1 MSQDKSRIHSAQR
14 ISAILLGVLLAS
26 AVGASA
32 QLDAKTIIQRSVAA
46 NQADWNAAPRYS
58 HYEQDRTDNGGSK
71 TYDVLMIEG
80 SPYQKLVAI
89 NGQPL
94 SSAQQAAEEA
104 KLQQTINQ
112 REHETPEQRAQR
124 IAKYDKD
131 RKRDQMLM
139 DQLTEAF
146 NFKLIGQQKLNG
158 FDVYVLGSTARP
170 GYRPPNTET
179 QVLTGMEGTLWIDKN
194 SFQWVKVEAHV
205 IHPVSIEGFLA
216 RVQPGTRF
224 ELEKMPIND
233 NIWLP
238 THFSM
243 QAQAKVL
250 FLFNH
255 KSADDEHYWGYQK
268 AAPVSA
274 ANRQPGR

>member
-1 MSQDKSRIHSAQR
+1 MRQNKPRIHFPHG
-14 ISAILLGVLLAS
+14 IPAIVLGTLLAS
-26 AVGASA
+26 AVGAGA
-32 QLDAKTIIQRSVAA
+32 QMDANTIIQRSVAA
-46 NQADWNAAPRYS
+46 NQADWKAAPLYD
-58 HYEQDRTDNGGSK
+58 HYERDRSDDGGSK
-71 TYDVLMIEG
+71 TYDVLMIDG
-80 SPYQKLVAI
+80 SPYQELVAI
-89 NGQPL
+89 NGKPL
-94 SSAQQAAEEA
+94 SQQQQAAEES
-104 KLQQTINQ
+104 KLQQTVSQ

-124 IAKYDKD
+124 IAKYERD
-131 RKRDQMLM
+131 RKRDQLLM

-158 FDVYVLGSTARP
+158 FDVYVLSATARP

-179 QVLTGMEGTLWIDKN
+179 QVLTGMEGKLWVDKN

-224 ELEKMPIND
+224 ELEKMPVND

-243 QAQAKVL
+243 RAQAKVL

-268 AAPVSA
+268 VAPISA
-274 ANRQPGR
+274 ANRQPSR